1 MNRATSLRGIL
12 LCAVLL
18 TAVASASLL
27 TPLLP
32 PDASASR
39 TKPQRWKGR
48 RISKYVAKL
57 RSTKINGGL
66 VGDKGASGKYV
77 VEAVKYSGVN
87 SYMYLTLDVVNI
99 KSGGKAPAVTI
110 SSSCAV
116 NALGDTGLG
125 FLNIT
130 NRRSGRR
137 KRYSFTYSS
146 TVGPNTGKE
155 IRSMVADKVLPAPRF
170 VTIGHDT
177 NFMALC
183 GKFKKAKK

>member
-1 MNRATSLRGIL
+1 MNRATSRQLIL
-12 LCAVLL
+12 FCAVLL

-32 PDASASR
+32 PDAPASR
-39 TKPQRWKGR
+39 TKPLRWKGR
-48 RISKYVAKL
+48 RMSKYVAKL
-57 RSTKINGGL
+57 RPTKINGGL

-77 VEAVKYSGVN
+77 VEAVRYSGTN
-87 SYMYLTLDVVNI
+87 SYMYLTLDVMNI

-110 SSSCAV
+110 SGSCAV

-130 NRRSGRR
+130 SRKSGRR
-137 KRYSFTYSS
+137 KRYSFTYSL
-146 TVGPNTGKE
+146 TEGPKSAKE
-155 IRSMVADKVLPAPRF
+155 IRTMVADKVLPARF
-170 VTIGHDT
+170 VTIGHDI

-183 GKFKKAKK
+183 GKFKKPS